1 MDNFVGFEKESQFI
15 INSFKNKTLSNSI
28 IFSGQK
34 GIGKNTFAIN
44 LLKEFYKLS
53 TNNNKIDHNLNLLNN
68 LSHPNLKY
76 ISKVYDEKLNKFK
89 SIISIDQIRKLHNFF
104 YESTFDGFAKFII
117 IDSADD
123 LNINAAN
130 ALLKMLEEPKENTY
144 IFLISHQLSTL
155 LPTMRSRCLKFKF
168 NNHNFENFKMI
179 LNDKVNYDDEYV
191 KFLFDLSNGS
201 PGLAIYLDHDDI
213 INLFQKILDS
223 LIENDFSNN
232 NNFEL
237 SNELFKYDND
247 KFKIFLYILKF
258 ILLNFKKI
266 NSGINISDIYL
277 SSKINLLLD
286 YSSNISESSIDIK
299 LEYLNKNEN
308 DLFEYN
314 LDKKYFILNFF
325 TDSWS

>member
-1 MDNFVGFEKESQFI
+1 MN
-15 INSFKNKTLSNSI
+15 
-28 IFSGQK
+28 
-34 GIGKNTFAIN
+34 
-44 LLKEFYKLS
+44 
-53 TNNNKIDHNLNLLNN
+53 
-68 LSHPNLKY
+68 
-76 ISKVYDEKLNKFK
+76 
-89 SIISIDQIRKLHNFF
+89 
-104 YESTFDGFAKFII
+104 DGG
-117 IDSADD
+117 
-123 LNINAAN
+123 
-130 ALLKMLEEPKENTY
+130 
-144 IFLISHQLSTL
+144 
-155 LPTMRSRCLKFKF
+155 
-168 NNHNFENFKMI
+168 
-179 LNDKVNYDDEYV
+179 
-191 KFLFDLSNGS
+191 LF
-201 PGLAIYLDHDDI
+201 
-213 INLFQKILDS
+213 
-223 LIENDFSNN
+223 DFSNN
-232 NNFEL
+232 SNFEL